1 MRMYLSQEAGAC
13 QAVPHSFWL
22 ILSPGLICL
31 GTYRALSCESE
42 GERCTQK
49 KKKKNEENHVR
60 VKTDKLVAI
69 LNINMG
75 F

>member
-1 MRMYLSQEAGAC
+1 M
-13 QAVPHSFWL
+13 PHSFWL

-42 GERCTQK
+42 GERCMQK
-49 KKKKNEENHVR
+49 KINKFFKNEENRVR
-60 VKTDKLVAI
+60 SKKDKLVAI
-69 LNINMG
+69 LNINVG